1 MACYNKPLERSFSC
15 APCRFFAAGGSSLS
29 AALYCSC
36 VVDCLAHQRSRRRQP
51 PFCSGFS
58 DTVFCQYRRT
68 HFFDHLP
75 GTVCDILQLVH
86 SPAIRTAAVTRTKR
100 GFFRFLFP
108 GSNSNPGLS
117 FLLTVRG
124 FFTAL
129 YLSDFSLISPSS
141 VISRGIITDL
151 V

>member
-36 VVDCLAHQRSRRRQP
+36 VVDCLAHQRSRPAAP

-58 DTVFCQYRRT
+58 DTVFCQYRRA

-100 GFFRFLFP
+100 GFFPLFISWIKFKP
-108 GSNSNPGLS
+108 RTVVSAHSPGL
-117 FLLTVRG
+117 FYQLFICPT
-124 FFTAL
+124 F
-129 YLSDFSLISPSS
+129 P
-141 VISRGIITDL
+141 
-151 V
+151 

>member
-1 MACYNKPLERSFSC
+1 MPPVVSLLLAVVLYQLPYTALVLLIAWRIKDP
-15 APCRFFAAGGSSLS
+15 AGG
-29 AALYCSC
+29 A
-36 VVDCLAHQRSRRRQP
+36 

-58 DTVFCQYRRT
+58 DTVFRQYRRA

-108 GSNSNPGLS
+108 GLNSNPGLS
-117 FLLTVRG
+117 FEPPL
-124 FFTAL
+124 
-129 YLSDFSLISPSS
+129 
-141 VISRGIITDL
+141 
-151 V
+151 